1 MEFFVAIFHKLRNS
15 QKVQQGNEFKRER
28 SQGAARAVQI
38 EDLLCG
44 CACLCGCAYL
54 RAMVIWDRN
63 WKGGRGWGERGK
75 GLMAVAASN
84 EFINTKDEDEEKWQT
99 KARMPD

>member
-1 MEFFVAIFHKLRNS
+1 
-15 QKVQQGNEFKRER
+15 
-28 SQGAARAVQI
+28 
-38 EDLLCG
+38 
-44 CACLCGCAYL
+44 
-54 RAMVIWDRN
+54 MVIWDRN
-63 WKGGRGWGERGK
+63 WKGDAGGGSCGK